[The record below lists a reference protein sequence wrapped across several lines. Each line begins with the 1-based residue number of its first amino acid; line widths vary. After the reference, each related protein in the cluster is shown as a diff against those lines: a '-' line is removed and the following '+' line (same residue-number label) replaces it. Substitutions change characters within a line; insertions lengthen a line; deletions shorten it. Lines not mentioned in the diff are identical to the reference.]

1 MGVARD
7 LLNAYLSKNDC
18 SQSDLARRAGLHP
31 TAISKLSTGVRKEP
45 DLATAVAIEEATAG
59 AVPAKSWVL
68 SEEPAEPDD
77 EAEEEHPSTLNPGTD
92 RHEVPR

>member
-7 LLNAYLSKNDC
+7 LLNAYLSKNEV

-45 DLATAVAIEEATAG
+45 DLATAVAIEEATDG

-68 SEEPAEPDD
+68 SEGEPAEPDD
-77 EAEEEHPSTLNPGTD
+77 ESGHAPTLDPDTGS
-92 RHEVPR
+92 HEVSR